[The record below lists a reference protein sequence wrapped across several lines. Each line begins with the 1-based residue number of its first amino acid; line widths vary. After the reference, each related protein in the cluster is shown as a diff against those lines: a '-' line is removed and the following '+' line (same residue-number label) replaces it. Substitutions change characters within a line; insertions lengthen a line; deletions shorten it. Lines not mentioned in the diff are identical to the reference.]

1 MSRLY
6 YIIKSFAV
14 NIVKRPLPAVAS
26 FLSLFLLLLM
36 LDLVWMAKLSA
47 DNYLEKIVANIDM
60 ELFLEDSLPDS
71 AITYLTE
78 MVEDLDAAD
87 TVQFIS
93 KDDAREQLSAL
104 IGEDLLEGFDD
115 NPLPRSILIR
125 FKSEYLK
132 SGYMDNLVG
141 QLRELTGVYE
151 VYFPG
156 HWLWKV
162 EESKSLAR
170 AMAFFLG
177 AVILITVMLNLLYS
191 IRLSIKTHEEGLAQL
206 RLLGG
211 ARFLLALPYML
222 EGIFFG
228 VLSSVA
234 GWLAVFYVS
243 GRISFE
249 GFEVVLPDRQEVVI
263 YCIVAGLA
271 GMVIGYIGLRR
282 SL

>member
-6 YIIKSFAV
+6 YVIKRFLA

-36 LDLVWMAKLSA
+36 LDLIWMAKLSA
-47 DNYLEKIVANIDM
+47 DNYLEQIVANIDM